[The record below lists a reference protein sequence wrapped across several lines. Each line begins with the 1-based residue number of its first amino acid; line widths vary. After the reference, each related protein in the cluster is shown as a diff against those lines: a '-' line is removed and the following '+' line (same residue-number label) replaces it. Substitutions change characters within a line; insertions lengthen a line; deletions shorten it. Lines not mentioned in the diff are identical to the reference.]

1 MITEHILDAQFFN
14 GNNAEAVD
22 NTPCVLMAEVMPPIA
37 NALMDTS
44 NDFTGFL
51 AFTAPAFLLGEF
63 ALCFGERLFFLAEE
77 SRGVNKLAIG
87 ESRKGFQPNVNT
99 DSFIGEREVIG
110 LDLLAER
117 GKPLA
122 VDATDSAIFDF
133 ASRLAVEF
141 GFYLAEFRKLDG
153 AVSHSDYVRITD
165 LEVLALRIGD
175 AVVLSCTFNTWETW
189 GFAFLYAVKK
199 GIEGKVNSV
208 RDILQDLAVNLFK
221 FGVVFLPGGQVRLL
235 REVAYRDFGGVILE
249 LPVVDEAV
257 VNEAARFESGF

>member
-1 MITEHILDAQFFN
+1 MITEQVLDAQFFN

-22 NTPCVLMAEVMPPIA
+22 NTPCVLMAEAMPPIA

-51 AFTAPAFLLGEF
+51 AFTAPAFLIGEF

-99 DSFIGEREVIG
+99 DSFIAEREVIG

-133 ASRLAVEF
+133 APRLAVEF

-175 AVVLSCTFNTWETW
+175 AVALSCTFDTWETW

-221 FGVVFLPGGQVRLL
+221 FGMVFLPGRQVRLL
-235 REVAYRDFGGVILE
+235 REVAYRDFGGVMLE

>member
-44 NDFTGFL
+44 NDFTGFF
-51 AFTAPAFLLGEF
+51 AFTASAFLLGEF

-77 SRGVNKLAIG
+77 SRVVNKLAIG

-133 ASRLAVEF
+133 APRLAVEF

-153 AVSHSDYVRITD
+153 AVTD

-175 AVVLSCTFNTWETW
+175 AVVLSCTFDTWETW

-221 FGVVFLPGGQVRLL
+221 FGMVFLPGRQVRLL